1 MLVRHFRSHQHD
13 NYQGHLLC
21 TIILGQRFLL
31 EPDIEALSL
40 LILIVLLLGIG
51 LLLPPPD
58 GRHHSY
64 FHSGNSFFEAS
75 LANFTDSIYIQ
86 GYKSQFEI
94 LFWKAPVII
103 I

>member
-1 MLVRHFRSHQHD
+1 MSQRSQPGSLHHNLPPEWLLKMAVTIMLVRHFRSHQHD

-31 EPDIEALSL
+31 EPDIEALSP

-64 FHSGNSFFEAS
+64 FHSGNSF
-75 LANFTDSIYIQ
+75 LRPLW
-86 GYKSQFEI
+86 
-94 LFWKAPVII
+94 LF
-103 I
+103 